1 MRRCTRIVRACV
13 TQDALGQWCRGP
25 GTARSTVG
33 HGNCH
38 ATSVCFQ
45 QRYSSSWTRQIR
57 KQLCIYREYTQR
69 CVYSLVGPFQAAVFK
84 PMNT

>member
-33 HGNCH
+33 HGNCY
-38 ATSVCFQ
+38 ATPVCFQ

-69 CVYSLVGPFQAAVFK
+69 CVYFLVRPLLKRLMCPHVL
-84 PMNT
+84 